1 MRKLWST
8 FNLPTK
14 ISAAWV
20 SIILFF
26 VVTGSFLPLPNPT
39 EYDPEASGVGLFSSG
54 HLLGTD
60 INGYDLLSNVIN
72 GARISILIA
81 LISVG
86 VGGLIGSAI
95 GIGSAYVR
103 GKLDIAV
110 NLLFNILLSIPNL
123 VLGLALV
130 AILATSPDP
139 SIPIDPN
146 RRVFIIIFSL
156 TVIII
161 PILGRIARGA
171 TLSWVNREFIVAA
184 RSMGMKD
191 RHIIFKH
198 IVPNVLPAIYAVI
211 FLAIGVVIV
220 AEGALSLL
228 GVGIIDGVS
237 WGAITHRGQLEAVRG
252 VDLDIQAGTS
262 IGIVGESGSGKTV
275 MSRAAMGLL
284 TGSNVTR
291 DGRITFD
298 GKVLSDMSREE
309 VRNEFGTGMA
319 MIFQDPMTALNPV
332 RRIGSQ
338 LQESLRVRLGMSRK
352 EARARSIEL
361 LTLVRI
367 PEPKQ
372 MLRKFPSQ
380 LSGGMRQ
387 RIMIAIAISC
397 NPKLL
402 FADEPTTALDV
413 TVQAQ
418 ILELLTDLRQRLNMT
433 MVLVTHDLGV
443 VAGNTDYVAV
453 MYAGEIVEQAPT
465 TELFANM
472 KMPYTE
478 ALFKSIPNIQMKAGS
493 RLPVI
498 EGRLPDPTDRPPGC
512 GFAARCSYAQD
523 KCFTEHPEL
532 EAAKDGHLYRCWFP
546 LGDSIQRKVS

>member
-1 MRKLWST
+1 MS
-8 FNLPTK
+8 
-14 ISAAWV
+14 
-20 SIILFF
+20 
-26 VVTGSFLPLPNPT
+26 
-39 EYDPEASGVGLFSSG
+39 
-54 HLLGTD
+54 
-60 INGYDLLSNVIN
+60 
-72 GARISILIA
+72 SILK
-81 LISVG
+81 LENMK
-86 VGGLIGSAI
+86 
-95 GIGSAYVR
+95 VR
-103 GKLDIAV
+103 FA
-110 NLLFNILLSIPNL
+110 
-123 VLGLALV
+123 
-130 AILATSPDP
+130 
-139 SIPIDPN
+139 
-146 RRVFIIIFSL
+146 
-156 TVIII
+156 
-161 PILGRIARGA
+161 
-171 TLSWVNREFIVAA
+171 
-184 RSMGMKD
+184 
-191 RHIIFKH
+191 
-198 IVPNVLPAIYAVI
+198 
-211 FLAIGVVIV
+211 
-220 AEGALSLL
+220 
-228 GVGIIDGVS
+228 
-237 WGAITHRGQLEAVRG
+237 THRGQLEAVRG
-252 VDLDIQAGTS
+252 VDLDIPAGTS

-291 DGRITFD
+291 EGRITFD
-298 GKVLSDMSREE
+298 GKVLSDMSRDE

-338 LQESLRVRLGMSRK
+338 LQESLRVRLGMNRK
-352 EARARSIEL
+352 EAKARSIEL

-367 PEPKQ
+367 PEPAR
-372 MLRKFPSQ
+372 MLRKFPNQ

-418 ILELLTDLRQRLNMT
+418 ILELLTDLRQKLNMT

-465 TELFANM
+465 AELFANM

-498 EGRLPDPTDRPPGC
+498 EGRLPDPTDRPPGS

-523 KCFTEHPEL
+523 KCFSDHPQL